1 MNSGNIFKI
10 LASFFRAEGVRA
22 LLIGGY
28 AVNSYK
34 VTRHTADIDFMVT
47 QSDLDK
53 TEAFL
58 SREGYGRKNSHSV
71 FVQLAAEGRRDID
84 FMISDDE
91 TFERMWSRSR
101 DTTIA
106 GEKFRVPHIHHLI
119 ALKLHSIKY
128 NPHRELL
135 DYPDIVHLVQANGID
150 VESPEIKSIF
160 SKHAPSGLYE
170 KLLEFIR
177 K

>member
-1 MNSGNIFKI
+1 MNSENIFKI
-10 LASFFRAEGVRA
+10 LASSFREKEVRA

-28 AVNSYK
+28 AVNSYR

-47 QSDLDK
+47 RSDLDK
-53 TEAFL
+53 IETFL
-58 SREGYGRKNSHSV
+58 SGEGYSRRNNHSV
-71 FVQLAAEGRRDID
+71 FVQFGAEGRRDID
-84 FMISDDE
+84 LMLSDDE
-91 TFERMWSRSR
+91 TFEQMWSRSR
-101 DTTIA
+101 ETAIA
-106 GEKFRVPHIHHLI
+106 GEKFRVPHLHHLI

-150 VESPEIKSIF
+150 VESSDIESIF

-170 KLLEFIR
+170 KLLGFIR